1 MTVLWCSTKHK
12 VSLWGPIWGYERWR
26 IYKVIFH
33 QECGYGKPQ
42 VAHSYSP
49 EVEASAGPVY
59 HATAAVVRK
68 GHTSESFWAS
78 MLLVIFF

>member
-12 VSLWGPIWGYERWR
+12 VSLRGPIWGYERWR

-49 EVEASAGPVY
+49 EVEASWYTMPQQ
-59 HATAAVVRK
+59 R
-68 GHTSESFWAS
+68 
-78 MLLVIFF
+78 LLGKDTHRSHFGLRCF